1 MATDDACTLR
11 GRRCGPCT
19 NATPA
24 LDTERADDLHQLVPD
39 WAMDQGRLQ
48 REFTFRDFAQALM
61 FVNRVGDLAEAEGH
75 HPDILLHRWK
85 HVTLMLTTHA
95 IGGLSENDFIVA
107 AKIDAVL

>member
-1 MATDDACTLR
+1 MENDACDLR
-11 GRRCGPCT
+11 GRRCGPC
-19 NATPA
+19 NKSTPT
-24 LDTERADDLHQLVPD
+24 LDVERADELHQLVPD

-48 REFTFRDFAQALM
+48 REFAFRDFATALM

-107 AKIDAVL
+107 AKIDAML